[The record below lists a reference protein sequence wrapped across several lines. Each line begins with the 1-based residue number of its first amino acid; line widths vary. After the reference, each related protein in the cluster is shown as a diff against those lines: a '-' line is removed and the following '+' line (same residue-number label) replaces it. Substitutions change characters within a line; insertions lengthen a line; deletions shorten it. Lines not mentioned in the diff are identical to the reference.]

1 MSLSIRNSLEPTIR
15 EAIIAA
21 SGFDGEK
28 VIFHYPNAPRPD
40 FPYIGIKF
48 MNRSQVINDW
58 QVLDIGDEL
67 LHQYGN
73 REVVFTITCYGDGA
87 IDTINALDGSIYT
100 QNVRTILEQASAA
113 VLRSQIVFNDYV
125 LVNSHW
131 EERAKIDITF
141 NCYVENGST
150 TEDVGVFESADVT
163 WENKL

>member
-1 MSLSIRNSLEPTIR
+1 MSLSLNNSLEPAIR

-40 FPYIGIKF
+40 FPYISIKF
-48 MNRSQVINDW
+48 MNRSMVINDW
-58 QVLDIGDEL
+58 QTLEEDDL

-73 REVVFTITCYGDGA
+73 REVVYTITCYGDGA
-87 IDTINALDGSIYT
+87 IDTINALDGKLYT
-100 QNVRTILEQASAA
+100 QNVRTILEQSSAA
-113 VLRSQIVFNDYV
+113 ILKSQIVYNDYV

-131 EERAKIDITF
+131 EERSKIDITF
-141 NCYVENGST
+141 NCYIENGST
-150 TEDVGVFESADVT
+150 TEDVGVFESVDVT